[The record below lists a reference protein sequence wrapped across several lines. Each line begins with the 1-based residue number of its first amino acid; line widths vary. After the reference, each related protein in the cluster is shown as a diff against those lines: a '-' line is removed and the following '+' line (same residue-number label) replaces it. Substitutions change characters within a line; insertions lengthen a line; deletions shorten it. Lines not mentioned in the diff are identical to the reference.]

1 MTLTGKSAVVN
12 NTIAGRIVY
21 ILKSKTDFSQ
31 NWTQ

>member
-12 NTIAGRIVY
+12 NTIEGGIVY